1 LGDESDVKIDMK
13 KFEIS
18 KKKKK
23 KKIKVAFQ
31 IFFATLL

>member
-23 KKIKVAFQ
+23 KIKVAFQ